1 MMARSLLTRWDE
13 MADKTMP
20 DERNRRSDADAPGA
34 AGASGDASA
43 RTSDSAVAAS
53 QDGNERVD
61 APAPPLTRAAA
72 PLITAVEIEN
82 FKGIGRPM
90 RVEFRPI
97 TLLFGNN
104 SAGKST
110 VLHALCYAHE
120 ILSHRNVDVHR
131 TDIGGDRVDLGGF
144 LNFVHA
150 HDPVRT
156 VRLRFELNLENWR
169 VPQAL
174 DEKIVSPFDFLGG
187 GADGYLFGE
196 RSPRPRTG
204 WLELHVESGK
214 RQPVLASYELGVND
228 SLVGRLHTRR
238 PKGVALEFSPAHPL
252 LEWTRHAPKRPLIEQ
267 EGDVQIIRPDPQP
280 VRIREA
286 PESETDG
293 WQQSQM
299 AVLGLATPLPY
310 WNELLV
316 LDPHELARSVS
327 IDEQG
332 PQFEAL
338 VSALFVGI
346 GQALRDE
353 LARFR
358 YIGPVRDLHP
368 RTRAASLKPDP
379 ERQVAAFATDFIHG
393 RAAASGSQSSRLA
406 SWSDGSAAW
415 TRLHDSPG
423 RRLID
428 DVNNWLAEKDRLDT
442 GYGLQA
448 RSLVTIQEEDA
459 QLVPALREHHRLR
472 EQFGNAEEVVDLD
485 QWARQQADEIVTGVQ
500 EEIDRATRSCHEIRE
515 QFLGVAGADYFDQEV
530 EEAGRGIEI
539 VDRYLRRL
547 GCLRELSTVDAL
559 AARIKAPDEDE
570 THAPPAWNREDTRSL
585 ARIVARTDA
594 RRKHRDEIR
603 KLKVQD
609 DECRDELR
617 KLEAKNDECRDEIR
631 QYGAEYDDAM
641 NRQSQEECRILRK
654 LLKNL
659 ATIKENTTTLVKNHA
674 RLREAIRKKLDAY
687 GNAVNTERIEARI
700 HAFGIEELDA
710 SVEPAQKEYPRLA
723 ALVAK
728 MQQRHFTTT
737 EVNALAAALA
747 AGPTQRELQLVAAKT
762 GLPVRPADVGVGIS
776 QVLPVVVAALD
787 PDRPGITAIEQ
798 PELHLHPKL
807 QVELGDLFA
816 QPVDDGRVFLLE
828 NHSEHLM
835 LRLLRRIE
843 ETHSGEL
850 PEGKPPLRPEQ
861 VSVVFIEQ
869 IDGEVRATPLRIDE
883 TGEFIDRWPHGFF
896 DERADELF

>member
-1 MMARSLLTRWDE
+1 
-13 MADKTMP
+13 MP
-20 DERNRRSDADAPGA
+20 DEPNRRPDPRSAAEAVGNGGDAPVTQTSESATA
-34 AGASGDASA
+34 AVS
-43 RTSDSAVAAS
+43 
-53 QDGNERVD
+53 DGNERAD
-61 APAPPLTRAAA
+61 APVSSPIKTVP

-90 RVEFRPI
+90 RVDLRPI

-120 ILSHRNVDVHR
+120 ILSHRDIDVHR
-131 TDIGGDRVDLGGF
+131 TEIGGDRVDLGGF
-144 LNFVHA
+144 LNFIHA

-187 GADGYLFGE
+187 DADGYLFGE
-196 RSPRPRTG
+196 RSPRPETG

-228 SLVGRLHTRR
+228 ALVGRLHTRR
-238 PKGVALEFSPAHPL
+238 PTGVALEFSPAHPL
-252 LEWTRHAPKRPLIEQ
+252 LEWARHAPKQPLIEQ
-267 EGDVQIIRPDPQP
+267 EGDVQIIRSDPQP

-293 WQQSQM
+293 WQQSHI

-327 IDEQG
+327 DDDQAPEL
-332 PQFEAL
+332 EAL

-353 LARFR
+353 LASIR
-358 YIGPVRDLHP
+358 YIGPTRDLHP
-368 RTRAASLKPDP
+368 
-379 ERQVAAFATDFIHG
+379 ATTI
-393 RAAASGSQSSRLA
+393 ASGTAAPA
-406 SWSDGSAAW
+406 SWADGSAAW

-423 RRLID
+423 RGLID
-428 DVNNWLAEKDRLDT
+428 DVNDWLVEKDRLDT

-472 EQFGNAEEVVDLD
+472 ELFGNADEAVDLHR
-485 QWARQQADEIVTGVQ
+485 WARQQADEIVAGVK
-500 EEIDRATRSCHEIRE
+500 EEIDRATRACGEIRE
-515 QFLGVAGADYFDQEV
+515 QFTVVAGADYFDQEV
-530 EEAGRGIEI
+530 EEAGRGIEM

-547 GCLRELSTVDAL
+547 RYLREPSTADAL
-559 AARIKAPDEDE
+559 ASRIKAPDEDE
-570 THAPPAWNREDTRSL
+570 TRAPTAWGREDTRSL

-603 KLKVQD
+603 KLKIQD

-617 KLEAKNDECRDEIR
+617 ELEAKNDECRDEIR
-631 QYGAEYDDAM
+631 KYEAEYDDAM
-641 NRQSQEECRILRK
+641 NRRAQKECQILQK

-659 ATIKENTTTLVKNHA
+659 ANIQENTTTLVKNNA
-674 RLREAIRKKLDAY
+674 GIREAIRKQLDAY
-687 GNAVNTERIEARI
+687 GDAANTERIEARI
-700 HAFGIEELDA
+700 DAPGIEELDA
-710 SVEPAQKEYPRLA
+710 SVERAQKEYPRLA

-728 MQQRHFTTT
+728 MQQRQFTTM
-737 EVNALAAALA
+737 EVDTLAAALA
-747 AGPTQRELQLVAAKT
+747 AGPPQRELQLVAAKT

-776 QVLPVVVAALD
+776 QILPVVVAALD
-787 PDRPGITAIEQ
+787 SDRPAITAIEQ
-798 PELHLHPKL
+798 PELHLHPRL

-816 QPVDDGRVFLLE
+816 QQIDKGGAFLIE
-828 NHSEHLM
+828 THSEHLL
-835 LRLLRRIE
+835 LRLMKRMRQTCDGTLAEGAPKVRPEDIAVYFVEIDPEGDQTLIRE
-843 ETHSGEL
+843 MPLNERGEL
-850 PEGKPPLRPEQ
+850 VK
-861 VSVVFIEQ
+861 
-869 IDGEVRATPLRIDE
+869 A
-883 TGEFIDRWPHGFF
+883 WPGGFF
-896 DERADELF
+896 EEDLHEIF